1 MEIAAFIEIAFKVLA
16 PFVFKELIAILRS
29 DLNDHKELPKDVES
43 ARVSI
48 EALIDLNKSLKSENE
63 FQRKQ
68 LEELRAKIKDI
79 VL

>member
-1 MEIAAFIEIAFKVLA
+1 MEIAAFIEMAFKILA
-16 PFVFKELIAILRS
+16 PFVFKEVIAILKS
-29 DLNDHKELPKDVES
+29 DLNGQKELPKDVES

-48 EALIDLNKSLKSENE
+48 EALIGLNKSLKSENE

>member
-1 MEIAAFIEIAFKVLA
+1 MEIAAFIEIAFKILS
-16 PFVFKELIAILRS
+16 PILFKELFAILRS
-29 DLNDHKELPKDVES
+29 DLNSSKEIPKDME
-43 ARVSI
+43 AAKVSI

-68 LEELRAKIKDI
+68 IEELRAKIKDI